1 MNSKFILA
9 EDFSAP
15 SIKPKFIL
23 TEVVLTESATKKAIK
38 VANKILAAK
47 AKIEAALKSIN
58 IFAKKTEDLEKLL
71 TEFNPTVTAIEN
83 IQKTLG
89 DNTPQ
94 DSLTDLKITLRK
106 TFISQLNKFIEAIG
120 SFAEL
125 SFIKLNPKIK
135 TELGTLLNDIRE
147 LTGNTWN
154 TDTARIALS
163 DYDKCKKLLE
173 TALGIDIS
181 KTTKITEKNLTDVC
195 SSMNTGLETLWSLL
209 YTDYD
214 DLATAAKMDPEI
226 LQQYSEVVIKLEPQ
240 FADLLK
246 WVASKKE
253 GAISQFI
260 DTLDTKLNKELLVS
274 ISTLRRTELAGK
286 QQAKIEDNNEKEKR
300 KAAGDWEWLYWNC
313 KTTED
318 FNAFWDGNPAEQDPT
333 FAKGYFKAVWKE
345 NSEVIKKLGMPFQ
358 NLLTRSK
365 LGWTAEDNPFIAF
378 LNIYNEQN
386 PQMHNLSQASF
397 SGLIKAYNDS
407 YITKDDLRAKG
418 ICGVDDIIFNS
429 NLFKKS
435 AGDLINY
442 LHARNEI
449 IKAMKNT
456 TYTGIPEA
464 ARTFFNQENTKN
476 KATVINNIL
485 LKAGNQ
491 ADLTSPVEDFGPLRD
506 LLDIQRI
513 LKEFKVNLT
522 LSDGIGKPKD
532 KNNQVANI
540 SKALEWITSRST
552 AKQVLAFLV
561 DQFSIYNAKAVSD
574 INAKLNGYIFSN
586 LGDYSHRDIPKFVEN
601 IGTTNF
607 KLNTE
612 KMEEFLVG
620 AAKKAGYIE
629 TE

>member
-195 SSMNTGLETLWSLL
+195 SSMNTGLETLWST
-209 YTDYD
+209 YC
-214 DLATAAKMDPEI
+214 I
-226 LQQYSEVVIKLEPQ
+226 L
-240 FADLLK
+240 
-246 WVASKKE
+246 
-253 GAISQFI
+253 
-260 DTLDTKLNKELLVS
+260 
-274 ISTLRRTELAGK
+274 
-286 QQAKIEDNNEKEKR
+286 R
-300 KAAGDWEWLYWNC
+300 KC
-313 KTTED
+313 
-318 FNAFWDGNPAEQDPT
+318 
-333 FAKGYFKAVWKE
+333 
-345 NSEVIKKLGMPFQ
+345 
-358 NLLTRSK
+358 
-365 LGWTAEDNPFIAF
+365 
-378 LNIYNEQN
+378 
-386 PQMHNLSQASF
+386 
-397 SGLIKAYNDS
+397 
-407 YITKDDLRAKG
+407 
-418 ICGVDDIIFNS
+418 
-429 NLFKKS
+429 
-435 AGDLINY
+435 
-442 LHARNEI
+442 
-449 IKAMKNT
+449 
-456 TYTGIPEA
+456 
-464 ARTFFNQENTKN
+464 
-476 KATVINNIL
+476 
-485 LKAGNQ
+485 
-491 ADLTSPVEDFGPLRD
+491 
-506 LLDIQRI
+506 
-513 LKEFKVNLT
+513 
-522 LSDGIGKPKD
+522 
-532 KNNQVANI
+532 
-540 SKALEWITSRST
+540 
-552 AKQVLAFLV
+552 
-561 DQFSIYNAKAVSD
+561 
-574 INAKLNGYIFSN
+574 
-586 LGDYSHRDIPKFVEN
+586 
-601 IGTTNF
+601 
-607 KLNTE
+607 
-612 KMEEFLVG
+612 
-620 AAKKAGYIE
+620 
-629 TE
+629 